1 MATVKDFRGDVS
13 SWCPGCGDFSV
24 MAALQRAAV
33 NLGLEPHQMSVIS
46 GIGCSSK
53 ISEYTRTYGFHGIHG
68 RSLPVAQGAKMA
80 NPAMTVVAAGGD
92 GDGYGIGAGHFI
104 HAVRRNIDIT
114 YLVMDNQIYGLT
126 KGQTSPRS
134 EHDFVTKTTMK
145 GNKEYPVD
153 PISTAISNGGTFIA
167 QAFSGDVTKLTEIIE
182 RAVQHKGFSLVN
194 VFSPCVTFN
203 KVNTYNFFKE
213 HLVELDR
220 PFTDRAQAINYVKE
234 HNGLFTGVIYEE
246 EKTDFQNQLGIEWHI
261 TEVQE
266 GSMDKGL
273 LRQLEETFM

>member
-1 MATVKDFRGDVS
+1 MATVKDFKGDVS
-13 SWCPGCGDFSV
+13 TWCPGCGDFSV

-33 NLGLEPHQMSVIS
+33 NMGLEPHQMSVIS

-80 NPAMTVVAAGGD
+80 NPELTVIASGGD
-92 GDGYGIGAGHFI
+92 GDGYGIGVGHFI

-134 EHDFVTKTTMK
+134 QHDFVTKTTAK

-153 PISTAISNGGTFIA
+153 PISTALSNGGTFIA
-167 QAFSGDVTKLTEIIE
+167 QGYSGDVKNLTEIIE
-182 RAVQHKGFSLVN
+182 KAISHKGFSLVN

-203 KVNTYNFFKE
+203 KINTYNFFKDN
-213 HLVELDR
+213 LVHIDQAFSSRTE
-220 PFTDRAQAINYVKE
+220 AINYVKE
-234 HNGLFTGVIYEE
+234 HNGLVTGIVYEE
-246 EKTDFQNQLGIEWHI
+246 EQQDFQSQLGIDWNMH
-261 TEVQE
+261 VSS
-266 GSMDKGL
+266 GDMDADMIHEIEK
-273 LRQLEETFM
+273 TFM

>member
-1 MATVKDFRGDVS
+1 MATVKDFKGDAAT
-13 SWCPGCGDFSV
+13 WCPGCGDFSV

-33 NLGLEPHQMSVIS
+33 NLGLEPHEMAIVS

-53 ISEYTRTYGFHGIHG
+53 ISEYTRSYGFHGIHG

-80 NPAMTVVAAGGD
+80 NPNLTVVAAGGD

-114 YLVMDNQIYGLT
+114 YVVMDNQIYGLT

-134 EHDFVTKTTMK
+134 AHDFVTKTTVK

-153 PISTAISNGGTFIA
+153 AISTALVNGGTFVS
-167 QAFSGDVTKLTEIIE
+167 QGFSGNVVELAGIIE
-182 RAVQHKGFSLVN
+182 QAIRHKGFSLVN

-203 KVNTYNFFKE
+203 KVNTYNFFKD
-213 HLVELDR
+213 HLVELNA
-220 PFTDRAQAINYVKE
+220 PIASRAAAVGYVKQCG
-234 HNGLFTGVIYEE
+234 GLFTGVIYQ
-246 EKTDFQNQLGIEWHI
+246 EKQEDFQSQLGIDWHI
-261 TEVQE
+261 ADIQS
-266 GSMDKGL
+266 GPMDENL
-273 LRQLEETFM
+273 LRQLETMFM